1 MQGPLTLTFN
11 FWLEP
16 VKGVSPPT
24 DVYVTEDESEDYVT
38 EDGTQT
44 YVPET

>member
-1 MQGPLTLTFN
+1 MQGALTLTFN

-16 VKGVSPPT
+16 VKGSGPVT
-24 DVYVTEDESEDYVT
+24 DVYVTEDGSQDYVT
-38 EDGTQT
+38 EDGTQK

>member
-11 FWLEP
+11 FWLEQVP
-16 VKGVSPPT
+16 STPPPSGT
-24 DVYVTEDESEDYVT
+24 YVTEDETEDYVT
-38 EDGTQT
+38 EDGSQT